1 MKPYHEERG
10 IRIFHGDSLEVLPAL
25 YDAGEV
31 IGAIATDPPYSS
43 GGAFR
48 GDRAQA
54 TSSKYVTSGVQ
65 SVRPE
70 FEGDTR
76 DQHAFLV
83 WSTLWLLAARKL
95 AAQGSLVMTFSDWRQ
110 VPTLTDAVQCAGWI
124 WRGLAPWSKKFGR
137 PRKGGFSNACEFLI
151 WGTNGPLDEH
161 EAYPAGI
168 CEMSADGVEE
178 REHIAQKPEALM
190 AWTLAPVRPG
200 RVVLDPFMGTGT
212 TLVAAK
218 RRGLAAIGIDVM
230 ESNCEIAARRL
241 SQGVLPLDIL
251 DPDHPAALDPFVE
264 IAAVTRS
271 MLEDQ

>member
-1 MKPYHEERG
+1 VKPYHEEHG
-10 IRIFHGDSLEVLPAL
+10 IAIYHGDSLEVLPAL
-25 YDAGEV
+25 VDAGV
-31 IGAIATDPPYSS
+31 RIGAIATDPPYSS

-65 SVRPE
+65 SIRPE

-83 WSTLWLLAARKL
+83 WSTLWLLAARQL
-95 AAQGSLVMTFSDWRQ
+95 AEPGALVMTFSDWRQ
-110 VPTLTDAVQCAGWI
+110 VPTLSDALQCGGWI
-124 WRGLAPWSKKFGR
+124 WRGLAPWSKKYGR
-137 PRKGGFSNACEFLI
+137 PRKGGFSSACEFLI

-168 CEMSADGVEE
+168 VEMSADGVED
-178 REHIAQKPEALM
+178 REHIAQKPEGVMTWA
-190 AWTLAPVRPG
+190 LAPVRPG
-200 RVVLDPFMGTGT
+200 RRVCDPFMGTGT

-218 RRGLAAIGIDVM
+218 RLGLPAIGVDVM

-241 SQGVLPLDIL
+241 SQGVLQLAPPA
-251 DPDHPAALDPFVE
+251 DPIKAMAFEMGDV
-264 IAAVTRS
+264 
-271 MLEDQ
+271 